1 MEIIFLK
8 LKKLEITTFND
19 VYNGIAMIKPKI
31 PNNIPE
37 KIITIK
43 TSRGW
48 DLIEDEKI

>member
-1 MEIIFLK
+1 MGKRIQGRII
-8 LKKLEITTFND
+8 LKKLETTTFND

-43 TSRGW
+43 TSRG
-48 DLIEDEKI
+48 